1 MNVNNGAHAQQ
12 YTECLSAAAAE
23 DAAVP
28 VTPVCRY
35 LYNDDVVHYFVEAPG
50 ANLHNVTVTINLEPM
65 ELIIDAAVQR
75 EHRLDRLY
83 LARIQMDGYDFIL
96 ENTSYRVSNG
106 EIHVW
111 FPFVFN
117 GPQVSPP
124 RSPL

>member
-1 MNVNNGAHAQQ
+1 MQIPLHDD
-12 YTECLSAAAAE
+12 SSI
-23 DAAVP
+23 
-28 VTPVCRY
+28 
-35 LYNDDVVHYFVEAPG
+35 DDVVHYFVEAPG
-50 ANLHNVTVTINLEPM
+50 ANLRNVTVTINLEPM

-96 ENTSYRVSNG
+96 ENTRYRVSNG

>member
-12 YTECLSAAAAE
+12 YTQCLPALAE

-35 LYNDDVVHYFVEAPG
+35 LYIDDVVHYFEEAPG